1 MQTFFLILETVGVIS
16 FAISGAIAAIDKEI
30 DLFGV
35 LLLSLVTSFGGGIM
49 RDVLIG
55 NHPAFFTS
63 YFHIFCG
70 AVTALTVF
78 FTAAVFKNKYVEREK
93 LVDATNNYFDAIG
106 LGIFSVMGA
115 RICIASGYD
124 SALIAIFLGMITGV
138 GGGMIRD
145 VCLCE
150 IPFVLKKHVYA
161 VAAIFGA
168 SLYYILHSFSSLPEE
183 ISMLVGVG
191 TVFLIRILS
200 TAFKLNVPK
209 AIIFE
214 KTISKRE
221 SEKSIENALL

>member
-1 MQTFFLILETVGVIS
+1 MQTFFLVLETIGVIS
-16 FAISGAIAAIDKEI
+16 FAVSGAIAAIDKEI

-49 RDVLIG
+49 RDILIG
-55 NHPAFFTS
+55 NYPAFFTS
-63 YFHIFCG
+63 YFHILCG
-70 AVTALTVF
+70 AVTALAVF
-78 FTAAVFKNKYVEREK
+78 LAAAVFKNKYVEREK
-93 LVDATNNYFDAIG
+93 LVDAINNYFDAVG

-115 RICIASGYD
+115 QVCIASGHG
-124 SALIAIFLGMITGV
+124 SALVSIFLGMITGV

-161 VAAIFGA
+161 VAAIIGS
-168 SLYYILHSFSSLPEE
+168 SLYYLLYSFSALPKGV
-183 ISMLVGVG
+183 SMLIGVSV
-191 TVFLIRILS
+191 VFLIRILS

-214 KTISKRE
+214 RVIPKTESK
-221 SEKSIENALL
+221 KAENEALL